1 MNRRKLLQLAMAS
14 IPGSYLA
21 ACGASSSTGLSDSAL
36 SDILAGDIDGQ
47 PLLVLPSE
55 GEMTTGEMLIKVPSS
70 SMSGHFSIM
79 HGELDGL
86 QLLPPHTHEFEDQAV
101 YVLEGELAFEFAGNG
116 EIITAPAG
124 SYVIKPRN
132 VQHAFWNPGSEK
144 VSYVEYSTEDGFEGY
159 VRDVEGPESVPELE
173 LKYGVSHN
181 MLYSV
186 ELVKTHGLTSIH
198 RVTEEDFNLL
208 MSMA

>member
-1 MNRRKLLQLAMAS
+1 MKRRKLLQLAMAS

-21 ACGASSSTGLSDSAL
+21 ACGATSNSGLSDTAL
-36 SDILAGDIDGQ
+36 SDILTGDSDGQ

-70 SMSGHFSIM
+70 SMAGHFSIM

-124 SYVIKPRN
+124 SYVIKPRQ

-144 VSYVEYSTEDGFEGY
+144 VRYVEFSTESGFEGY
-159 VRDVEGPESVPELE
+159 VRDVEDADSVPQLE
-173 LKYGVSHN
+173 LDYGVIHN
-181 MLYSV
+181 MFYAG

-198 RVTEEDFNLL
+198 RVPQTDFDLI
-208 MSMA
+208 MSMV